1 MNSGDKRQRKFS
13 PQEKS
18 LAVLRLLR
26 GEPVESIAEELGVRR
41 ARLDHW
47 HTTYTSAGFEALLK
61 ESTRSRLQRLEKRF
75 GKALPWV
82 GLLLALTVILVLL
95 QRMFSVP
102 HE

>member
-26 GEPVESIAEELGVRR
+26 GEPAEAIAEELGVRR
-41 ARLDHW
+41 SRIDHW
-47 HTTYTSAGFEALLK
+47 HSMYTSAGFEALLK
-61 ESTRSRLQRLEKRF
+61 ESARTRYQRIEKRI

-82 GLLLALTVILVLL
+82 GLLLALTLILVLL
-95 QRMFSVP
+95 ERMYSVP
-102 HE
+102 RV